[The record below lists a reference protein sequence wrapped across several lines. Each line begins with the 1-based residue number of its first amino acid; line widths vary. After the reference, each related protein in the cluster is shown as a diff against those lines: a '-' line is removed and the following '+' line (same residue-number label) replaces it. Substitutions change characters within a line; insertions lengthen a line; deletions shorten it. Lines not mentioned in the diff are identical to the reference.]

1 MGYEFKLPD
10 LGEGIHEA
18 QIVRVM
24 VVQGA
29 TVAEDAPILEVE
41 TDKAA
46 VEIPSPVGGTVSTI
60 HVSEGQTVNVGDV
73 MITFDETAPSDSK
86 EAAAASDSKGA
97 PAAKKAKAS
106 PPTKAD
112 APPEPPAP
120 AGADAPSA
128 PAAGRRTTTPAAPAV
143 RKLAR
148 NLGIDLDTVAPSG
161 PGGRVTRSDVEK
173 AAASAS
179 GPGSLPAGASAPGA
193 IPSGVATPGPAPSTG
208 AAPVGVA
215 DADRW
220 GPIRRAPLTQ
230 IRKTIARRMAESA
243 STIPHVTTF
252 DFADITELERLRK
265 ASGDGESGRPRLTVL
280 ALVIKAVGWV
290 LTRHPIFNASYD
302 AEREELIYKDY
313 INVGIAVDTDRGLV
327 VPVLRAVDRMTL
339 SGVVAALETLAGQ
352 ARSAHFAIEDLRGGT
367 FTITNIGAIGG
378 TFFTPIINY
387 PESAILGV
395 GRSRWEPAVVDGRV
409 EPRYRLPIGLTFDH
423 RIADGAQAARC
434 LKELIA
440 CLENPG
446 WFLMA

>member
-24 VVQGA
+24 VTQGA
-29 TVAEDAPILEVE
+29 TIVEDAPLLEVE

-46 VEIPSPVGGTVSTI
+46 VEIPSPVGGTVTTV
-60 HVSEGQTVNVGDV
+60 HVTEGQTVNVGDV
-73 MITFDETAPSDSK
+73 MITFGDAAPSAT
-86 EAAAASDSKGA
+86 AAAPASKRPASPA
-97 PAAKKAKAS
+97 PAA
-106 PPTKAD
+106 PQ
-112 APPEPPAP
+112 PPASQP
-120 AGADAPSA
+120 TAPSA
-128 PAAGRRTTTPAAPAV
+128 PAVARASTAGRRTTTPAAPAV

-148 NLGIDLDTVAPSG
+148 DLGLDLDTITPTG
-161 PGGRVTRSDVEK
+161 PGGRVTRSDVEQ
-173 AAASAS
+173 AAEA
-179 GPGSLPAGASAPGA
+179 
-193 IPSGVATPGPAPSTG
+193 ATSPV
-208 AAPVGVA
+208 AAPTASPAVVPSPAAPYTAPEGVA
-215 DADRW
+215 DVDKW

-243 STIPHVTTF
+243 SIIPHVTTF

-280 ALVIKAVGWV
+280 AFVIKAVAAV
-290 LTRHPIFNASYD
+290 LKRHPHFNASYD
-302 AEREELIYKDY
+302 ADRQELIFKDY
-313 INVGIAVDTDRGLV
+313 VNIGVAVDTDRGLV
-327 VPVLRAVDRMTL
+327 VPVLRSVENMGL
-339 SGVVAALETLAGQ
+339 SSVVAGLETLAEK
-352 ARSAHFAIEDLRGGT
+352 ARSTQFAIEDLRGGT

-378 TFFTPIINY
+378 TFFSPIINY

-395 GRSRWEPAVVDGRV
+395 GRSKWEPAVVEGRV

-423 RIADGAQAARC
+423 RVADGAQAARC
-434 LKELIA
+434 LKDLIA

>member
-24 VVQGA
+24 VAQGA
-29 TVAEDAPILEVE
+29 TIVEDAPILEVE

-46 VEIPSPVGGTVSTI
+46 VEIPSPVGGTVTTV
-60 HVSEGQTVNVGDV
+60 HVIEGQTVNVGDV
-73 MITFDETAPSDSK
+73 MITFDAGPGSTAVAAPASK
-86 EAAAASDSKGA
+86 PAASPSPSA
-97 PAAKKAKAS
+97 PKAQ
-106 PPTKAD
+106 
-112 APPEPPAP
+112 
-120 AGADAPSA
+120 APSA
-128 PAAGRRTTTPAAPAV
+128 PAAPRATGGGRRTTTPAAPAV

-148 NLGIDLDTVAPSG
+148 DLGLDLDTITPTG
-161 PGGRVTRSDVEK
+161 PGGRVTRSDVEQ
-173 AAASAS
+173 AAEAATSPAVAPTASSAVAPAPVASRASAAE
-179 GPGSLPAGASAPGA
+179 PYTAPE
-193 IPSGVATPGPAPSTG
+193 
-208 AAPVGVA
+208 GVA
-215 DADRW
+215 DADKW

-230 IRKTIARRMAESA
+230 IRKTIAKRMAESA
-243 STIPHVTTF
+243 TIIPHVTTF

-265 ASGDGESGRPRLTVL
+265 ASGDGESGRPRLTIL
-280 ALVIKAVGWV
+280 AFVIKAVASV
-290 LTRHPIFNASYD
+290 LKRHPGFNASLD
-302 AEREELIYKDY
+302 SDRQELIFKEYVN
-313 INVGIAVDTDRGLV
+313 IGVAVDTDRGLV
-327 VPVLRAVDRMTL
+327 VPVLRGVENMGL
-339 SGVVAALETLAGQ
+339 SGVVAGLESLAAK
-352 ARSAHFAIEDLRGGT
+352 ARSGQFGIEDLRGGT

-395 GRSRWEPAVVDGRV
+395 GRSKWEPAVIEGRI

-434 LKELIA
+434 LKDLIA